1 MDRLAFHTREQFV
14 EMHEAG
20 LVNKLAIEWAERYP
34 KCSFP
39 ELPAM
44 GNLNLREVMNSEY
57 FFS

>member
-1 MDRLAFHTREQFV
+1 MALV
-14 EMHEAG
+14 ERPAIALLLMAAMS
-20 LVNKLAIEWAERYP
+20 LVEKLAIEWAERYP